1 MKDPLTKI
9 THIYQFYIEKVSAY
23 TYYKESFFEGLNYY
37 KEIETV
43 EYGKGESDNERKL

>member
-9 THIYQFYIEKVSAY
+9 NRIYQFYIEKVSAY

-43 EYGKGESDNERKL
+43 EYGEGESDAEKEL

>member
-9 THIYQFYIEKVSAY
+9 NQVYQIYIEKVSAY
-23 TYYKESFFEGLNYY
+23 TLYEESFFEGLNYR

-43 EYGKGESDNERKL
+43 EYGEGESDGKK